1 MTQALASQ
9 FARLA
14 PLIAE
19 AVALGAE
26 TTTEAAL
33 AEVLS
38 GRAQLWPGEGSFLIT
53 QCVQADDGTRA
64 IHAWLGGGILSE
76 LAELRPGVEAFGRAM
91 GAQFATIDGRP
102 GWRRFYEKAGYRL
115 DDDGVLRK
123 AL

>member
-1 MTQALASQ
+1 MTQALRSQ
-9 FARLA
+9 FARLL
-14 PLIAE
+14 PLIE
-19 AVALGAE
+19 QAVDIDREESLDAVLG
-26 TTTEAAL
+26 
-33 AEVLS
+33 EVLE
-38 GRAQLWPGEGSFLIT
+38 GRAQLWPGEQSFLIT

>member
-26 TTTEAAL
+26 TTTEAVL
-33 AEVLS
+33 ADVLS

-102 GWRRFYEKAGYRL
+102 GWERFYRRAGYEAGP
-115 DDDGVLRK
+115 DGVLRK

>member
-1 MTQALASQ
+1 MTQALVAQ
-9 FARLA
+9 FNRLL
-14 PLIAE
+14 PQIAQAIAIDRE
-19 AVALGAE
+19 VTAG
-26 TTTEAAL
+26 
-33 AEVLS
+33 EVLDEVLA
-38 GRAQLWPGEGSFLIT
+38 GRAQLWPGEASFLVT
-53 QCVQADDGTRA
+53 QCVVAEDGTRA

-102 GWRRFYEKAGYRL
+102 GWRRFYEKAGYRP

>member
-1 MTQALASQ
+1 MTHALRSQ
-9 FARLA
+9 FARLL
-14 PLIAE
+14 PLISEAADIDREESLE
-19 AVALGAE
+19 AVLG
-26 TTTEAAL
+26 
-33 AEVLS
+33 EVLE
-38 GRAQLWPGEGSFLIT
+38 GRAQLWPGEQSFLIT
-53 QCVQADDGTRA
+53 QCVEADGVRA